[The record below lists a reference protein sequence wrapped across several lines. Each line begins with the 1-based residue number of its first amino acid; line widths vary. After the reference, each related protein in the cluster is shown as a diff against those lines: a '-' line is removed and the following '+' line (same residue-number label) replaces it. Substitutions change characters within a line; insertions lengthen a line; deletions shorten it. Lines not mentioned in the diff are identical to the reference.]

1 MLPLRLPFL
10 LLTAFLV
17 SACGD
22 GIDYRPSAIGAN
34 DEIRI
39 VVDSTLWAGPVGDAL
54 RETIGGEILTLPAP
68 EAAFSITPI
77 HLAGQGDVSAAQTY
91 KNVLIVA
98 VTSDTA
104 SVTTRFVRGFFS
116 EDVQARLVPD
126 SISTTATRDN
136 LWRQSQRHV
145 VAVAPTEEAL
155 IALLR
160 DRNEHLRDRFN
171 EVVRQRQ
178 AVDMFERRRQFA
190 IEDTI
195 MRRHGFA
202 VNVQHDFFIARDSSQ
217 FVWLRRVLSDSWRS
231 VFVHYADGSH
241 PNRLD
246 SAYVLALRDSLTI
259 THIQGTS
266 GGYVKIDRRRPL
278 QVRPVGLGARFALEI
293 RGTWMLVSPTTGP
306 DGQTRELPS
315 MAGPFVS
322 YIVYDE
328 DTRRLYFID
337 GMVFAPR
344 YPKRDFLRQTE
355 AIAYTFR
362 TAQDVARA
370 RTAPPAP

>member
-1 MLPLRLPFL
+1 MPALRLPFL
-10 LLTAFLV
+10 LLALLLLA
-17 SACGD
+17 ACGD

-34 DEIRI
+34 DEIQI
-39 VVDSTLWAGPVGDAL
+39 VVDSTLWAGPVGDVL

-68 EAAFSITPI
+68 EPAFAITPI
-77 HLAGQGDVSAAQTY
+77 HLAGQSDVSAAQTY

-126 SISTTATRDN
+126 SIATTATRDN
-136 LWRQSQRHV
+136 LWRQNQRHI

-178 AVDMFERRRQFA
+178 AIDMFERRRQFA

-202 VNVQHDFFIARDSSQ
+202 VNAQHDYFIARDSSQ

-231 VFVHYADGSH
+231 VFVHYAEGSH

-246 SAYVLALRDSLTI
+246 SAYVLGLRDSLTI

-266 GGYVKIDRRRPL
+266 GGYMKIDRRRPL
-278 QVRPVGLGARFALEI
+278 RVRPVGLGARFALEI
-293 RGTWMLVSPTTGP
+293 RGTWMLVTPTTGP

-322 YIVYDE
+322 YVVYDE

-355 AIAYTFR
+355 AIAHTFR

-370 RTAPPAP
+370 NAAPAAP